1 MGAVIAGACSSPLED
16 EADGPPRFGDGQTF
30 GGANSLSPNPLRPAP
45 AGAPGVPTGTAG
57 GQGQAGTEFDGTNPE
72 LDPAQNGSGGSTGS
86 PAPTGDPGAGG
97 SAAAPAGGAAG
108 QPASGGQ
115 GSAGTPSVT
124 PPPPEPPLPTN
135 VNCPGQFF
143 CDDFENVAA
152 GASPNPALWQVMAN
166 YAPTAQSANVQVST
180 GTANSGTRAVRV
192 VSSGSRNGIVARL
205 PATRYFM
212 RTWLQID
219 SAPLGPAFI
228 GLGTDQNSETRLRI
242 QGQSFAVINTVG
254 PGDAVRPGAATGGN
268 CPNCVRLVP
277 NEWFCAEFF
286 IDEATRAATLWI
298 DGVEAATIVNGEGGW
313 PIQPASP
320 AMFIG
325 SMGLQGGSAGVLIDD
340 VVAGPQRIGCD

>member
-1 MGAVIAGACSSPLED
+1 MMGAVIAGACSAPLED

-30 GGANSLSPNPLRPAP
+30 GGASSLPPSPLRPSP

-57 GQGQAGTEFDGTNPE
+57 TQGESGTELDGTNAE
-72 LDPAQNGSGGSTGS
+72 LDPAQNGSGGSTAS
-86 PAPTGDPGAGG
+86 PTPTDDQGAGG
-97 SAAAPAGGAAG
+97 SGAAPPASGGAG
-108 QPASGGQ
+108 QPASGE
-115 GSAGTPSVT
+115 
-124 PPPPEPPLPTN
+124 PPPPTN
-135 VNCPGQFF
+135 GNCPGEFF

-152 GASPNPALWQVMAN
+152 GASPNPALWQVIAN

-180 GTANSGTRAVRV
+180 GNANSGTRAVRV
-192 VSSGSRNGIVARL
+192 VSANSRNGIVARL

-212 RTWLQID
+212 RAWLQID

-242 QGQSFAVINTVG
+242 QGQSFAAINTVG
-254 PGDAVRPGAATGGN
+254 PGDAVRPSAANGGN
-268 CPNCVRLVP
+268 CPECVRLVP

-298 DGVEAATIVNGEGGW
+298 NGVEAAAIVNGEGGW

-325 SMGLQGGSAGVLIDD
+325 SMGLQGGSAGVFIDD
-340 VVAGPQRIGCD
+340 VVAGPQRIGCN